1 MSVKPPRNAQRLL
14 LSFLRSDLA
23 EEVQGD
29 LEERFYLILK
39 KKSPWRA
46 KINYWYQVINYLRPF
61 AIRKSRLNYSN
72 HYDMFQNYF
81 KIGFRNLLRNKGYS
95 IINIGGLAVGMMI
108 AMLIGLWIYDELTY
122 DKYHE
127 NYEHIAQVMQHQT
140 FNGSIYSDYSLPR
153 PLESVL
159 RNEFASDFKYI
170 SMSSWTGDHILSFG
184 EEKISKTGNFVQADF
199 PSMFSLKMLQ
209 GTYKGF
215 QDPTAILLSA
225 STAKALFGNSDPLNQ
240 SMRIDNRM
248 DVKVVGV
255 YQDIPYNSSGNEF
268 HFLANWDLYA
278 NTDDWIKRAV
288 DQWGNNSFQMFV
300 QIAPNATMEGIS
312 EKIKNVKRDHSKDE
326 AAFKPEIY
334 LHPMKDWRLRSEWK
348 EGVKTGGRIEMVWL
362 FGIIGIFV
370 LLLACI
376 NFMNLSTARSEKR
389 AKEVGIRMTVG
400 SLRRQLINQF
410 LSESFLVVLL
420 AFVLTIIFVA
430 LALPAFN
437 NLADKRISIAWLS
450 AEFWLI
456 SILFITVTSLLAGS
470 YPALYLSSF
479 QPVKVLKGTFKT
491 GRLASIPR
499 KILVV
504 IQFKVSVILI
514 IGTIIVYQ
522 QIEYTKNRPIGYNR
536 DQLIMMEMKSPE
548 YMGKF
553 DVLKNELKSV
563 GAIEEMA
570 ESSSPITGVWSN
582 NGGFDWEGKDP
593 ALQTDFA
600 TIWIT
605 HDYGKTVGWQLV
617 NGRDMSREF
626 ATDSSAIIL
635 NEAALKFMNVKE
647 PVGMDIKWNSR
658 KYHVIGVV
666 KDMIMQSPYE
676 PVKQTVY
683 VLHYDNV
690 SWINIKLNPEKSA
703 RESLALIE
711 SVFKKHIPSA
721 PFEYKFVDDEY
732 AKKFDGEV
740 RIGKLA
746 LIFAV
751 LAIFISCLG
760 IFGLASFV
768 AEQRTKEIGIRKVMG
783 ASVGSL
789 WRMLSKEFVL
799 LVIISCA
806 IAIPIAYYLLLNWLD
821 KYKYHTE
828 ISWWIIVVTG
838 IGTLIITLITVS
850 FQAIK
855 AALMSPV
862 KSLKSE

>member
-1 MSVKPPRNAQRLL
+1 
-14 LSFLRSDLA
+14 
-23 EEVQGD
+23 
-29 LEERFYLILK
+29 
-39 KKSPWRA
+39 
-46 KINYWYQVINYLRPF
+46 
-61 AIRKSRLNYSN
+61 
-72 HYDMFQNYF
+72 
-81 KIGFRNLLRNKGYS
+81 
-95 IINIGGLAVGMMI
+95 
-108 AMLIGLWIYDELTY
+108 
-122 DKYHE
+122 
-127 NYEHIAQVMQHQT
+127 
-140 FNGSIYSDYSLPR
+140 
-153 PLESVL
+153 
-159 RNEFASDFKYI
+159 
-170 SMSSWTGDHILSFG
+170 
-184 EEKISKTGNFVQADF
+184 
-199 PSMFSLKMLQ
+199 
-209 GTYKGF
+209 
-215 QDPTAILLSA
+215 
-225 STAKALFGNSDPLNQ
+225 
-240 SMRIDNRM
+240 
-248 DVKVVGV
+248 
-255 YQDIPYNSSGNEF
+255 
-268 HFLANWDLYA
+268 
-278 NTDDWIKRAV
+278 
-288 DQWGNNSFQMFV
+288 
-300 QIAPNATMEGIS
+300 
-312 EKIKNVKRDHSKDE
+312 
-326 AAFKPEIY
+326 
-334 LHPMKDWRLRSEWK
+334 MKDWRLRSEWK

-362 FGIIGIFV
+362 FGIIGVFV

-420 AFVLTIIFVA
+420 AFVFTVVLVA
-430 LALPAFN
+430 IVLPAFN
-437 NLADKRISIAWLS
+437 DLADKKIFIAWTS
-450 AEFWLI
+450 PAFWLV
-456 SILFITVTSLLAGS
+456 SMLFIIFTSLLAGS

-491 GRLASIPR
+491 GRFASIPR
-499 KILVV
+499 KLLVV
-504 IQFKVSVILI
+504 VQFTVSVTLI

-522 QIEYTKNRPIGYNR
+522 QIQFTKNRPIGYNR
-536 DQLIMMEMKSPE
+536 DRLIMMEMKSPD

-553 DVLKNELKSV
+553 DILKNELKST

-570 ESSSPITGVWSN
+570 ESSSPITSVWSN

-605 HDYGKTVGWQLV
+605 HDYGKTIGWQVL
-617 NGRDMSREF
+617 NGRDLSREF

-635 NEAALKFMNVKE
+635 NEAALKFMNIKD
-647 PVGMDIKWNSR
+647 PVGMDLKWNDR

-683 VLHYDNV
+683 VLHDKNLN
-690 SWINIKLNPEKSA
+690 WIDVKLNPNKSA
-703 RESLALIE
+703 TESIALIE

-746 LIFAV
+746 LIFSA

-768 AEQRTKEIGIRKVMG
+768 AEQRTKEIGIRKVLG
-783 ASVGSL
+783 ASVSNL
-789 WRMLSKEFVL
+789 WRMLSKDFVL

-806 IAIPIAYYLLLNWLD
+806 IAIPIAYYLLFNWLD

-828 ISWWIIVVTG
+828 ISWWIIFIAS

-862 KSLKSE
+862 NSLKSE